1 MGRQPGQGEGL
12 PPVGLDGVTGRSEL
26 AGIARRAMIERGLL
40 PEFSPETVAEATAI
54 TEAASDAGPLVRDL
68 RHMLW
73 ASIDNDDSRD
83 LDQLSVAEPLS
94 GSAVK
99 VLVAVADVEAT
110 VREGSAIDG
119 HARTNTTSVYTAGQ
133 VFPMLPE
140 KLSTDL
146 TSLGESRERLAVVM
160 EMTVVPDGTVRESD
174 VYRALVL
181 NRAKLAY
188 DSVAAWL
195 EDRAPAPPRLAAVP
209 GLDEQLRIQDRV
221 AQAMKGLRHQH
232 GALSLETLATR
243 AVFDGDVLA
252 DLQPDEKNRAKQLIE
267 DFMIAANG
275 ATAKYL
281 EARGFA
287 SLRRVLRSPER
298 WDRIVALAAESN
310 DRLPGEPSAPALEQ
324 FLMKRRQADP
334 ARYPDLSLAI
344 IKLLG
349 RGEYALELPGQTSDG
364 HFGLAVRDYTHSTAP
379 NRRYPDLATQRLLKA
394 AIAGR
399 PAPYTNDELTDLARH
414 CTTQEDNATKVE
426 RRVAKSA
433 AALLLA
439 PRIGDWFDAMVT
451 GASEKGT
458 WARIYS
464 PPAEGRVVRGFE
476 RLDVGDR
483 VRVKLVGTDVERGFI
498 DFARAQPA
506 L

>member
-1 MGRQPGQGEGL
+1 
-12 PPVGLDGVTGRSEL
+12 VTGRSEL

-40 PEFSPETVAEATAI
+40 PEFSPEALAETTAIAEAARET
-54 TEAASDAGPLVRDL
+54 GPLIRDL
-68 RHMLW
+68 RHRLW

-94 GSAVK
+94 GGAVK

-110 VREGSAIDG
+110 VRDGSAIDG

-146 TSLGESRERLAVVM
+146 TSLGEGQERLALVM
-160 EMTVVPDGTVRESD
+160 DVTVNPDGSVKESD
-174 VYRALVL
+174 VYRAVVL

-188 DSVAAWL
+188 DGVAAWL
-195 EDRAPAPPRLAAVP
+195 EGRSPAPPRLAAVP
-209 GLDEQLRIQDRV
+209 GLDDLLRVQDRV
-221 AQAMKGLRHQH
+221 AQTMQGLRHRH

-267 DFMIAANG
+267 DFMIAANA

-281 EARGFA
+281 EAKGYA

-310 DRLPGEPSAPALEQ
+310 DRLPHEPSAPALEQ

-334 ARYPDLSLAI
+334 ARYPDLSLAV

-349 RGEYALELPGQTSDG
+349 RGEYAVELPGQTSDG

-379 NRRYPDLATQRLLKA
+379 NRRYPDLVTQRLLKA

-399 PAPYTNDELTDLARH
+399 PAPYTHDELTDLARH
-414 CTTQEDNATKVE
+414 CTTQEDNAAKVE

-433 AALLLA
+433 AAFLLA
-439 PRIGDWFDAMVT
+439 PRVGEWFDALVT

-458 WARIYS
+458 WARIFA
-464 PPAEGRVVRGFE
+464 PPAEGRVVTGFE
-476 RLDVGDR
+476 GLDVGDHLR
-483 VRVKLVGTDVERGFI
+483 LKLVGANVDRGFI
-498 DFARAQPA
+498 DFARLP
-506 L
+506 